1 MLFYFYRPT
10 SIMNTSNGST
20 FHEFSMHEKK
30 EEKKS
35 TVDWECIM
43 KRTYSFTINFPHRC
57 DIFPLVEILI
67 IL

>member
-30 EEKKS
+30 KEKKVLQIGNVS
-35 TVDWECIM
+35 W
-43 KRTYSFTINFPHRC
+43 RTYSFTIDFTYRC